1 MQNVPEQE
9 GMKVLLPKIRELTPA
24 NIAKQL
30 LSVQPVDPEPFL
42 KMVKH
47 AQSKEQLE
55 AAGFRPVS
63 HLDLMWV
70 KP

>member
-1 MQNVPEQE
+1 MQNVPDQE
-9 GMKVLLPKIRELTPA
+9 GMKALLIKIRESAPA
-24 NIAKQL
+24 DIAKQL
-30 LSVQPVDPEPFL
+30 VSVQPVDPEPFL

-63 HLDLMWV
+63 HLGLMWV